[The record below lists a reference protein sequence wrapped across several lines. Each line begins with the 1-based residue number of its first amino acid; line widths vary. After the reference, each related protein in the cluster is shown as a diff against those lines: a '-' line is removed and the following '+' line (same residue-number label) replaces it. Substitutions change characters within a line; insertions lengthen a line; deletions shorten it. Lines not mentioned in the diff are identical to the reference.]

1 MDKGFF
7 SINNNND
14 LIDDGIKFI
23 IGAKVSLNLIKTE
36 LDKVYDSIQN
46 FEHYNGDYQLYATT
60 VVGNWE
66 NVQAKSALTKKRK
79 IYIHLYYNIDKMAED
94 RKNFDRK
101 LIQLKHEILS
111 GKRIQANENLYKK
124 YFIIKKTASGKTQI
138 KINEEAVKKAK
149 RYYGFFVL
157 LSNEKMSAIK
167 ALELYR
173 NKDVVEKAFGN
184 LKERLNMRRT
194 LVSSEQSLDGKLF
207 VEFIALIYISYLK
220 KQMQD
225 KKLVKDYTIVE
236 LLDKLDLI
244 ECFERQG
251 QKLQLGEIL
260 EKQQKIFQ
268 SLDITTPTSL

>member
-1 MDKGFF
+1 M
-7 SINNNND
+7 
-14 LIDDGIKFI
+14 
-23 IGAKVSLNLIKTE
+23 
-36 LDKVYDSIQN
+36 
-46 FEHYNGDYQLYATT
+46 
-60 VVGNWE
+60 
-66 NVQAKSALTKKRK
+66 
-79 IYIHLYYNIDKMAED
+79 
-94 RKNFDRK
+94 
-101 LIQLKHEILS
+101 
-111 GKRIQANENLYKK
+111 
-124 YFIIKKTASGKTQI
+124 
-138 KINEEAVKKAK
+138 
-149 RYYGFFVL
+149 L